1 MTRLRASSIT
11 SGAATAEATEVFFR
25 SWTAK
30 FVSAG
35 ETARRLRIDRT
46 TLDQWVRDGRIK
58 AYRGVGRDSF
68 FKATEVETLYK
79 ELHPE
84 AALAQ
89 AVAED
94 ERDSAAAGTAQ
105 PMQLTVR
112 KKQDPQMRVY
122 LRLQADAKWYD
133 TSEED
138 IRTWFQQLAPDGYER
153 NKKNADHTI
162 KKLQYLV
169 GLIEEAQKKR
179 ALLDSRVIEDLI
191 VEQGWII
198 ALDKQNLAGP
208 FEQRIDFDPRTIDQ
222 LEIKQVV

>member
-1 MTRLRASSIT
+1 MLNNPGT
-11 SGAATAEATEVFFR
+11 SGGRFAFLD
-25 SWTAK
+25 
-30 FVSAG
+30 AG
-35 ETARRLRIDRT
+35 ETARRLQIDRT

-68 FKATEVETLYK
+68 FKANEVETLYK

-84 AALAQ
+84 AALAK

-94 ERDSAAAGTAQ
+94 ERESANATSGQ
-105 PMQLTVR
+105 PMQLGVR

-138 IRTWFQQLAPDGYER
+138 IRAWFQQLAPDGYER
-153 NKKNADHTI
+153 NKKNAEHSI

-169 GLIEEAQKKR
+169 SLIEEAQKKH
-179 ALLDSRVIEDLI
+179 
-191 VEQGWII
+191 Q
-198 ALDKQNLAGP
+198 
-208 FEQRIDFDPRTIDQ
+208 
-222 LEIKQVV
+222 

>member
-1 MTRLRASSIT
+1 MINNPGAG
-11 SGAATAEATEVFFR
+11 SGRFAFLD
-25 SWTAK
+25 
-30 FVSAG
+30 AG
-35 ETARRLRIDRT
+35 ETARKLQIDRV
-46 TLDQWVRDGRIK
+46 TLDQWVRAGRLR

-68 FKATEVETLYK
+68 FKVSDIEALFK

-84 AALAQ
+84 ATLAQ

-94 ERDSAAAGTAQ
+94 ERESAAGSQ

-138 IRTWFQQLAPDGYER
+138 IRSWFQQLAPDGYAR
-153 NKKNADHTI
+153 NRKNAQHTI

-169 GLIEEAQKKR
+169 SLIEEA
-179 ALLDSRVIEDLI
+179 E
-191 VEQGWII
+191 E
-198 ALDKQNLAGP
+198 KQS
-208 FEQRIDFDPRTIDQ
+208 
-222 LEIKQVV
+222 